1 MKPFESQSSSRAIG
15 VVILLLL
22 VGIIVGGLL
31 HSAES
36 ISGPEVASIWTSVV
50 LTLFLAY
57 IYSRQND
64 ILELQ
69 SQIMGGSHTPIL
81 SISELSFTSEM
92 PDTGNALQISE
103 SGEFLSFSVVNEGND
118 IATGLSIIYFPTFT
132 LDDESVVSDDIIVP
146 KDVTVDQI
154 HSSDEECIFVD
165 NIVPPHFARQF
176 PVYSTKVTTEA
187 SDVKGATVPTGRNPN
202 EMYAQAGFYVLE
214 DNQRKPIGF
223 ARGIQQLLR
232 DDSIESVIV
241 GRVLTYQNPFEE
253 FSYIVL
259 PSLRFDGRVF
269 DSTTE
274 QPFDAVREDPS
285 NYYTNPDYREQIK
298 ECAEAYLEGD
308 DITYFEAG

>member
-1 MKPFESQSSSRAIG
+1 MNPFESQSSLRAVF
-15 VVILLLL
+15 VVVPLLF
-22 VGIIVGGLL
+22 VGIILGGVL
-31 HSAES
+31 HSADS

-81 SISELSFTSEM
+81 SVSDLAFTSEV
-92 PDTGNALQISE
+92 PDTGNALQIS
-103 SGEFLSFSVVNEGND
+103 SGGEFLSFSVVNEGND

-132 LDDESVVSDDIIVP
+132 LDDESVANDYTEIPEDI
-146 KDVTVDQI
+146 TVDQI
-154 HSSDEECIFVD
+154 PPSNDEYPFVD
-165 NIVPPHFARQF
+165 DIIPPHFARQF

-187 SDVKGATVPTGRNPN
+187 SDITGATVPTGGETS

-214 DNQRKPIGF
+214 DDQRKPMGF
-223 ARGIQQLLR
+223 ARGINQLLK
-232 DDSIESVIV
+232 DKSIESVIV

-259 PSLRFDGRVF
+259 PALRFDEEVF

-274 QPFDAVREDPS
+274 QPFDAVSENPS
-285 NYYTNPDYREQIK
+285 NYYTNLGYREQI
-298 ECAEAYLEGD
+298 EQCAEAYLRGD
-308 DITYFEAG
+308 DIIYFEAY